1 MVSYESLV
9 LVGSLLIIT
18 SISFALGVIFGNWPY
33 DYYTIWDTTQGQ
45 LYFDAALNHYKTWG
59 QAAPII
65 TNTFHAILALAF
77 VGSFIKVFRPNE
89 DAQYFEYG
97 TLGALV
103 LAACIYISN
112 VRIGIVSA
120 IVGEWG
126 DVDQNT
132 GLGVIAA
139 SETMIVVILLG
150 IVLLQCGLF
159 YAYFEDLKVKQEFY
173 LKELK
178 DKYEASEQPSAP
190 AAKATGAQTTKT
202 RAKKVSKKA

>member
-1 MVSYESLV
+1 
-9 LVGSLLIIT
+9 
-18 SISFALGVIFGNWPY
+18 
-33 DYYTIWDTTQGQ
+33 
-45 LYFDAALNHYKTWG
+45 
-59 QAAPII
+59 
-65 TNTFHAILALAF
+65 
-77 VGSFIKVFRPNE
+77 
-89 DAQYFEYG
+89 
-97 TLGALV
+97 
-103 LAACIYISN
+103 
-112 VRIGIVSA
+112 
-120 IVGEWG
+120 
-126 DVDQNT
+126 
-132 GLGVIAA
+132 IAA